1 MFEWRKLSGVI
12 LLISVFGSYV
22 IHHVSVSP
30 WSVAGV
36 QVTSSGEW
44 DLGVHVWFAL
54 SILVIVYYWHN
65 RKTETGLFFSK
76 SWKPMILGVVD
87 ISELYPT
94 GLRKE
99 VLAAVS
105 PGAGQCCTA
114 MLSNYLLV

>member
-1 MFEWRKLSGVI
+1 MCL
-12 LLISVFGSYV
+12 
-22 IHHVSVSP
+22 SP
-30 WSVAGV
+30 WSFAGM

-44 DLGVHVWFAL
+44 DLGMHVWSAL

-65 RKTETGLFFSK
+65 RKIETALFFSK

-87 ISELYPT
+87 ICELYPT

-99 VLAAVS
+99 VLATVS
-105 PGAGQCCTA
+105 PGAGQCWIA